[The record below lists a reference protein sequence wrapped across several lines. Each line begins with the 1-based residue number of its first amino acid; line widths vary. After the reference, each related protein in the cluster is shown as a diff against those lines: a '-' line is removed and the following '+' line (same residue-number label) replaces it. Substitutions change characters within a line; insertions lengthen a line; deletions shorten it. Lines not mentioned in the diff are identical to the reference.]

1 MRMNKRITWIAVVCV
16 LAGCLTNAVS
26 YASDIDSMQTG
37 STYAIVTSQSTPAPA
52 ASPYK
57 KVSSSATPAVAPSP
71 APSATIAATSLA
83 TPGETPGPVPAQM
96 PSETPDAAP
105 AVTPSLESS
114 ATPASTP
121 EIQPTPTPVDDE
133 SLWYRE
139 KLPLKKEHQ
148 KLLWGYCKTR
158 ELDYID
164 MLALI
169 ATESNFNEN
178 ACSGKYKGYFQIS
191 TSNSANLAKTLKTLN
206 KPLDGAININWG
218 TAMYSWILA
227 DKRLEGIDDEKDRR
241 DIALSI
247 YQRGS
252 GGYDKYGLSSGF
264 LKIFYKK
271 RGIVSAYFED
281 DKAEETDKA
290 DKADKE

>member
-37 STYAIVTSQSTPAPA
+37 TTYAIATSQSTPASA

-57 KVSSSATPAVAPSP
+57 KVSSSVTSAVTPSH
-71 APSATIAATSLA
+71 APSAASLA
-83 TPGETPGPVPAQM
+83 TPGATPGPEPAQV
-96 PSETPDAAP
+96 PSETADVAP
-105 AVTPSLESS
+105 AITPSLEAS
-114 ATPASTP
+114 ATPAAAPASTP

-158 ELDYID
+158 KLDYID

-169 ATESNFNEN
+169 ATESNFNEK
-178 ACSGKYKGYFQIS
+178 ASSGKYKGYFQIS
-191 TSNSANLAKTLKTLN
+191 TSHSANLSKTLMTLN

-227 DKRLEGIDDEKDRR
+227 DKRLEGIDDEKERR

-247 YQRGS
+247 YQRGT

-271 RGIVSAYFED
+271 RSIVSAYFED
-281 DKAEETDKA
+281 DKAEKTDKA